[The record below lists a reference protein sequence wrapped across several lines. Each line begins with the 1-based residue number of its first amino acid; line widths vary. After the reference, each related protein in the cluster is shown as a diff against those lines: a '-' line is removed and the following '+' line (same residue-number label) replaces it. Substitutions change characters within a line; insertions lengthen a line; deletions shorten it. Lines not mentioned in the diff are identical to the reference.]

1 MLINEKNNPLAR
13 TRGIFYHTL
22 TLCSLSIYNIAQFC
36 EHLKTFFNAH
46 AYGEYVPIH
55 PSLNDKKIDR
65 ISLHQ

>member
-13 TRGIFYHTL
+13 TRGILYHTL

-46 AYGEYVPIH
+46 AYGEYAPIH
-55 PSLNDKKIDR
+55 LGLSDKKIVHIFLR
-65 ISLHQ
+65 Q